1 MGKPMRS
8 ASLTLLAVSLG
19 CAGPLPFEPAGPEA
33 APDPALHGPYAVGV
47 RTVDLR
53 DATRPNAETG
63 EPRRLLTEVWYPAA
77 EEARDQPGAVYTLA
91 DVLNPRAI
99 ATASITATVEL
110 GTEAVRDAAPYREGD
125 GDGDAF
131 PVVFFSHGSNG
142 IRMQSLYLMT
152 YLASHGYVVI
162 SPDHEGN
169 VLSDLLTD
177 NGIPDAGLAAGL
189 FFLRADDVRFLMEH
203 FRALPAGDSLA
214 GLLDFTRVGVAG
226 HSFGALTA
234 VRVAGLS
241 DPGHPVH
248 MAIAQAP
255 PKFGLSWLGVERPL
269 SQVGAALMIQGGELD
284 DTTPV
289 EDARTYWPEAA
300 RPRMELILA
309 TAGHFTFSDLCR
321 LDPVL
326 VAQVVATGVG
336 DALGDG
342 CGPNN
347 IAPEEAYGVLRH
359 YTIGALNHFLR
370 RSPGSAEYLTED
382 AVKALS
388 PAPLTFRAEL

>member
-1 MGKPMRS
+1 MGKAMRS
-8 ASLTLLAVSLG
+8 ALLTLLAASLG

-53 DATRPNAETG
+53 DATRPNAQTG

-77 EEARDQPGAVYTLA
+77 EEARGQPGAVYTLA

-269 SQVGAALMIQGGELD
+269 SQVGRRADDPGRRARRHHAGGGRAHVLARGRAPRAWSSSWPPLGTSRSAICAAWTRSWSRRSWPPAWATRSTTAAAPTTSRPRRPTACSA
-284 DTTPV
+284 TTPS
-289 EDARTYWPEAA
+289 ARSTTSCAA
-300 RPRMELILA
+300 HPPPPTTSRKTP
-309 TAGHFTFSDLCR
+309 
-321 LDPVL
+321 
-326 VAQVVATGVG
+326 
-336 DALGDG
+336 
-342 CGPNN
+342 
-347 IAPEEAYGVLRH
+347 
-359 YTIGALNHFLR
+359 
-370 RSPGSAEYLTED
+370 
-382 AVKALS
+382 
-388 PAPLTFRAEL
+388 

>member
-1 MGKPMRS
+1 MGWAMRS
-8 ASLTLLAVSLG
+8 ASLTLLAALLG

-33 APDPALHGPYAVGV
+33 APDPAQHGPYAVGV

-53 DATRPNAETG
+53 DASRPSAETG

-77 EEARDQPGAVYTLA
+77 EDARGQPGAVYTLA
-91 DVLNPRAI
+91 DVLSPRAI
-99 ATASITATVEL
+99 ATASITATVQL
-110 GTEAVRDAAPYREGD
+110 GTEAVRDAAPYRDD
-125 GDGDAF
+125 GAF

-162 SPDHEGN
+162 SADHEGN

-177 NGIPDAGLAAGL
+177 NGIPDAGQAAGL

-203 FRALPAGDSLA
+203 FRALPAGDALA

-248 MAIAQAP
+248 VAIAQAP
-255 PKFGLSWLGVERPL
+255 PKFGLSWLGIERPL
-269 SQVGAALMIQGGELD
+269 AQVGAALMIQGGELD
-284 DTTPV
+284 GTTPV

-321 LDPVL
+321 LDPEL

-336 DALGDG
+336 DALDDG
-342 CGPNN
+342 CGPSN

-359 YTIGALNHFLR
+359 YTIGALNLFLR
-370 RSPGSAEYLTED
+370 GSPASADYLRQD
-382 AVKALS
+382 AVEALS
-388 PAPLTFRAEL
+388 SAPLTFRAEL